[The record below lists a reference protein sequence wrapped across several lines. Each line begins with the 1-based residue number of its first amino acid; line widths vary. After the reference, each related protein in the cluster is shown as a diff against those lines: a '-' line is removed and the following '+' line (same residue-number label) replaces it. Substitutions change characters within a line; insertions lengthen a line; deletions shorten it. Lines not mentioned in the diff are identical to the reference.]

1 MLTQRHSHSSE
12 RTSLAQCLH
21 GEATL
26 HAMTL
31 TPSLHVKSF
40 ELGDFATNGFV
51 VFDSSD
57 AGKSCWIVDC
67 PYEPGAMID
76 FILHEGL
83 KPELCILTHCH
94 CDHIAGLGEMR
105 LKLGPVPVLCHVLE
119 KDFNQD
125 PNLNLSAFI
134 PPGIRAPEVEG
145 YLVHG
150 QLMQLPGLGAY
161 TFQMVHVPG
170 HSPGML
176 TLWCA
181 DAAIAIVGDT
191 LFEGS
196 IGRTDFPTSDPDAMT
211 RSLQLLMTLPDATR
225 IYPGHGRETTI
236 LQERQTNPYLRGL
249 V

>member
-1 MLTQRHSHSSE
+1 
-12 RTSLAQCLH
+12 
-21 GEATL
+21 
-26 HAMTL
+26 
-31 TPSLHVKSF
+31 
-40 ELGDFATNGFV
+40 
-51 VFDSSD
+51 
-57 AGKSCWIVDC
+57 
-67 PYEPGAMID
+67 
-76 FILHEGL
+76 
-83 KPELCILTHCH
+83 
-94 CDHIAGLGEMR
+94 
-105 LKLGPVPVLCHVLE
+105 
-119 KDFNQD
+119 
-125 PNLNLSAFI
+125 
-134 PPGIRAPEVEG
+134 
-145 YLVHG
+145 
-150 QLMQLPGLGAY
+150 MQLPGLGAY